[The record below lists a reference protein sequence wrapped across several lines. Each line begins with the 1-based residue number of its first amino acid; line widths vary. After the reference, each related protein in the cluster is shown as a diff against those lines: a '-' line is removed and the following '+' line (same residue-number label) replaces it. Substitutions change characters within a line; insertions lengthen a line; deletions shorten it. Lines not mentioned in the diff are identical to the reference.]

1 MRGEQVLPLAPL
13 AVPDALAPAQTLA
26 RNAAVTLFVERA
38 RAVLPS
44 FTLTEANGQAI
55 AELCVRLDGLPLV
68 IELVAA
74 RINLLPPTALLS
86 ALDRRLALL
95 SNGPRDLPARHQT
108 LRTALA
114 ESYALLNEDARVLF
128 RLLGVFVGGA
138 TVEAVNAVFVARSG
152 QVDESDTLPPALS
165 HYLFIALA
173 ALVDHSL
180 VVQRLPNERE
190 PRFTILETIR
200 EYALELLVEGGEAEA
215 ARRAH
220 DAYFL
225 ALAERAERELHGP
238 NQAAWLDMLEAEHAN
253 VRAAFEWLFAVGD
266 IDGVLR
272 LSGALG
278 WLWFVRGYSGEGRQ
292 WLGRALVLALP
303 TDGRTIE
310 QSGIRQQHL
319 ARALYAA
326 GHLALFQG
334 DFAEARSRL
343 EASVERWRSLAA
355 QTSETAFKQ
364 EMLIALVF
372 LFLTAQ
378 FQGDGAIR
386 ASLMRVPYPARI
398 AG

>member
-1 MRGEQVLPLAPL
+1 
-13 AVPDALAPAQTLA
+13 
-26 RNAAVTLFVERA
+26 
-38 RAVLPS
+38 
-44 FTLTEANGQAI
+44 
-55 AELCVRLDGLPLV
+55 
-68 IELVAA
+68 
-74 RINLLPPTALLS
+74 
-86 ALDRRLALL
+86 
-95 SNGPRDLPARHQT
+95 
-108 LRTALA
+108 
-114 ESYALLNEDARVLF
+114 
-128 RLLGVFVGGA
+128 
-138 TVEAVNAVFVARSG
+138 
-152 QVDESDTLPPALS
+152 
-165 HYLFIALA
+165 
-173 ALVDHSL
+173 
-180 VVQRLPNERE
+180 
-190 PRFTILETIR
+190 
-200 EYALELLVEGGEAEA
+200 
-215 ARRAH
+215 
-220 DAYFL
+220 
-225 ALAERAERELHGP
+225 
-238 NQAAWLDMLEAEHAN
+238 
-253 VRAAFEWLFAVGD
+253 
-266 IDGVLR
+266 
-272 LSGALG
+272 LG
-278 WLWFVRGYSGEGRQ
+278 WFWFVRGYSGEGRQ